1 MDLGP
6 NAAFVWASYAAVA
19 IVLGVLIVWLV
30 ADGMHQQRKLNE
42 LEARGTRR
50 RSAQTSPGAE
60 SDKRGD
66 A

>member
-6 NAAFVWASYAAVA
+6 NAAFVWASYATVA

-50 RSAQTSPGAE
+50 RSAQASPGAE
-60 SDKRGD
+60 SDKRGN